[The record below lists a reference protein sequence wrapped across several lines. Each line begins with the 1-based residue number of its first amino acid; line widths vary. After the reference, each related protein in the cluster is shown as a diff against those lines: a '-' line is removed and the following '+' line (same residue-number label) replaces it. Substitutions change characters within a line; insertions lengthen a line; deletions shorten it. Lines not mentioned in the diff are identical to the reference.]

1 MYNNHDRRNT
11 KDIDLQSAIILLDF
25 FIKGWKEKW
34 EWMNVVIYRRL
45 ALHLFIE
52 DAIYQ

>member
-25 FIKGWKEKW
+25 FIKGWKEKGI
-34 EWMNVVIYRRL
+34 NSIKRIY
-45 ALHLFIE
+45 I
-52 DAIYQ
+52 